1 MKEFNLGRVAG
12 LQLMLTPPLLVG
24 SLGLAVAS
32 GLALAWLHFTPGA
45 CVVGALL
52 VVLFHWLSGLAH
64 QVGHA
69 WAARRVGHP
78 MLGIRVG
85 RLGLLGTSLYPADE
99 PALPAEVHMRRALG
113 GPAASLTVTLLAAAA
128 AWGLAHTDANLLWCV
143 AVWVCFENAAVFT
156 LGALLPLP
164 FTDGGTLL
172 HWWRSRKT
180 EL

>member
-12 LQLMLTPPLLVG
+12 LNLVLTAPLLLG
-24 SLGLAVAS
+24 SLGLAAAAGAV
-32 GLALAWLHFTPGA
+32 LAWLRFTPGA
-45 CVVGALL
+45 CVAGGLL
-52 VVLFHWLSGLAH
+52 VVVFHWLSGLAH
-64 QVGHA
+64 QLGHA

-99 PALPAEVHMRRALG
+99 PLLPAGVHMRRALG

-128 AWGLAHTDANLLWCV
+128 TLGLAHPSANLPWCL
-143 AVWVCFENAAVFT
+143 AVWVCFENGVVFT

-172 HWWRSRKT
+172 HWGRK
-180 EL
+180 L